1 MPPVEWDSS
10 FLSTRG
16 CWTPNSINAP
26 KREDE
31 MVAKLPVV
39 LFAGALLITPA
50 AAQDAEQRVPTNG
63 IEYNVKT
70 WGDPDGNAVVL
81 MHGWMGTSH
90 TWRKVAPGLASNW
103 FVIVPDMRGYGASD
117 KPADGYDA
125 VNLAA
130 DIQGLLRHFGKQR
143 AHIVGHD
150 MGALVALA
158 FAGTYPEVAISMTWL
173 DEPLV
178 GWNLDEF
185 TAYREETYGGYW
197 HFGFNTAPGLPEL
210 LLDGKEQAFVD
221 WIVPLMHAPNP
232 DAVTAEDR
240 AEYAASLKT
249 ENGISGSVGWYRAT
263 FETARQ
269 LRALGEAGIDVPMM
283 AWGGE
288 FGVPVSHAQMAV
300 LSDDVKGGVINGA
313 GHLLPEEVPDVL
325 TEELKR
331 FFANN
336 EME

>member
-1 MPPVEWDSS
+1 MFARP
-10 FLSTRG
+10 L
-16 CWTPNSINAP
+16 AAL
-26 KREDE
+26 
-31 MVAKLPVV
+31 VASLVMT
-39 LFAGALLITPA
+39 LPA
-50 AAQDAEQRVPTNG
+50 AAQDTESRVPTNG

-70 WGDPDGNAVVL
+70 WGNPQSPAVVL

-90 TWRKVAPGLASNW
+90 TWRKIAPGLAADR

-117 KPADGYDA
+117 KPESGYDA

-130 DIQGLLRHFGKQR
+130 DIKGLLDHFGKDR

-150 MGALVALA
+150 MGALVSLA
-158 FAGTYPEVAISMTWL
+158 FAGTYPDTAISMTWL

-178 GWNLDEF
+178 GWNLEEF

-210 LLDGKEQAFVD
+210 LLEGKEQAFVD

-240 AEYAASLKT
+240 AVYAASLMS
-249 ENGISGSVGWYRAT
+249 EGGISGSVGWYRAT

-269 LRALGEAGIDVPMM
+269 LRALGEAGVDVPMM
-283 AWGGE
+283 AWGGQY
-288 FGVPVSHAQMAV
+288 GVPVSHSQMAV
-300 LSDDVKGGVINGA
+300 LSDDGRGGVIEGA
-313 GHLLPEEVPDVL
+313 GHLLPEETPEFLVREL
-325 TEELKR
+325 SGFFTQTEVE
-331 FFANN
+331 
-336 EME
+336 